1 MPLIDGDEATRQI
14 KKHMPQTRV
23 IALSMYEEHENV
35 EKMLMAGAEAYVLKT
50 APAEELLAAIR
61 GKKPGA

>member
-1 MPLIDGDEATRQI
+1 M
-14 KKHMPQTRV
+14 

-35 EKMLMAGAEAYVLKT
+35 EKMLAAGAEAYILKT

-61 GKKPGA
+61 GKTPGG